1 MKRAWWLA
9 INILQ
14 SLSILIVTA
23 GLIIVNL
30 FLLALFGSRLAYWVS
45 NRIWAP
51 IVLKICGAKLEVVGE
66 TNLNSSSPAV
76 YVMNHQSIIDIPAA
90 FIACAPIE
98 LRFVAK
104 RELAWVPLLG
114 FYMKATEMIFVD
126 RGKSAKAHA
135 SLRRAAELI
144 QRGTSIIAFP
154 EGTRSREGKLLPF
167 RKGAFLLA
175 HQASVP
181 IVPIAIAGA
190 DQVVPPDSIRLRP
203 GRITV
208 CIGKPIQPQ
217 PHETPMALM
226 NQTRQAVE
234 ALYLVAAKKTFSGGP
249 SGPDQ

>member
-1 MKRAWWLA
+1 MKRALWLA

-23 GLIIVNL
+23 VLIVVNL

-51 IVLKICGAKLEVVGE
+51 AILKICGAKLEIVGKV
-66 TNLNSSSPAV
+66 NLDPSSPAV
-76 YVMNHQSIIDIPAA
+76 YVMNHQSMIDIPAA
-90 FIACAPIE
+90 FIACAPVE

-104 RELAWVPLLG
+104 RELAWIPLLG
-114 FYMKATEMIFVD
+114 LYMKATEMIFVD

-144 QRGTSIIAFP
+144 HRGTSIIAFP
-154 EGTRSREGKLLPF
+154 EGTRSRQGNLLPF

-175 HQASVP
+175 HQANVP
-181 IVPIAIAGA
+181 ILPIAIAGA
-190 DQVVPPDSIRLRP
+190 DRVMPPDSIRLRP

-217 PHETPMALM
+217 PHEAPIALM

-234 ALYLVAAKKTFSGGP
+234 ALYLLAAQKTYSGGP
-249 SGPDQ
+249 SGPNQ